1 MAKTYEMIKTI
12 KTAIYGQDVGS
23 SLADGLETINK
34 ETEKA
39 TLLSSKIEEKQ
50 STLEKKYDNQ
60 ISNMTNGNPSIS
72 EMVDFRT
79 SGNTGQSY
87 VTAGKRADA
96 LEAQLF
102 EGKKNASN

>member
-1 MAKTYEMIKTI
+1 
-12 KTAIYGQDVGS
+12 
-23 SLADGLETINK
+23 
-34 ETEKA
+34 
-39 TLLSSKIEEKQ
+39 
-50 STLEKKYDNQ
+50 
-60 ISNMTNGNPSIS
+60 MTNGNPSIS

-102 EGKKNASN
+102 EGKRMQVISHSTGINIEEFPMLEGEQDDSPRFKGLLNIVFKMN